1 MNLTAAMTQAAAQ
14 LHLNPAELIDYPAQD
29 THGGYHTDYPDGFQV
44 GSMWRVEGQFIYSL
58 VRALRPARVLEIGTW
73 HGCSATHILQALHDS
88 KPYSVGIMSSVD
100 CGIEIPISSVGDM
113 IPDNL
118 RYRWLLHK
126 TTIEEFIVHELGAP
140 YDFIFEDA
148 MHSPGQV
155 EFIWS
160 QIPMLLK
167 PGGVIISHDAAHR
180 LVGLNVRQ
188 GIERAGYAATVYA
201 IDPAD
206 CGFAVMRYEGVK
218 S

>member
-1 MNLTAAMTQAAAQ
+1 MNLTAALTQAAAQ
-14 LHLNPAELIDYPAQD
+14 LKLDPTELLDYPAQD
-29 THGGYHTDYPDGFQV
+29 KHGGYHTGYPDGFQV

-73 HGCSATHILQALHDS
+73 HGCSATHILQALHDD
-88 KPYSVGIMSSVD
+88 GGEGWMNSVD
-100 CGIEIPISSVGDM
+100 CGIEISINDVGDM
-113 IPDNL
+113 IPSDL
-118 RYRWLLHK
+118 RYLWLLDK
-126 TTIEEFIVHELGAP
+126 TTIEDFTANLFVAP

-148 MHSPGQV
+148 MHSPEQV

-160 QIPMLLK
+160 HIPMLLK
-167 PGGVIISHDAAHR
+167 PGGVIVSHDAAHR

-206 CGFAVMRYEGVK
+206 CGFAVMRYEGVI
-218 S
+218 